1 MNNLTIRAISGT
13 IYVTLISLSLLMG
26 NWAAFSLFFLLTFLC
41 LWEFKKLLLE
51 ELSVLQ
57 KTLFVLCGLYLF
69 SVLSLWQ
76 FMYIPRIYY
85 GLGLLLTVMLFI
97 VQLFHRH
104 KSPFD
109 MIGRQFAGW
118 IYIPFSIGLLYGIG
132 YQKFLYQNGE
142 IAYNGLLVLAI
153 FILIWANDTFA
164 YLIGKWLGK
173 YPLFSRVSPGKTIE
187 GSIGGLLLTI
197 AAAVG
202 IFYWQQQFT
211 LIEYCILAVIVCVGA
226 TLGDLIESMLKR
238 SLDIKDSGNIIPGH
252 GGILDRMDATLITA
266 WFVYFYCQ
274 LI

>member
-1 MNNLTIRAISGT
+1 MNNFTKRAISGT
-13 IYVTLISLSLLMG
+13 IYVTLISLSLLIG
-26 NWAAFSLFFLLTFLC
+26 SWSAFSLLLVLAFLC
-41 LWEFKKLLLE
+41 LWEYKLLLLDG
-51 ELSVLQ
+51 LSVFQ
-57 KTLFVLCGLYLF
+57 KIVFILCGLYLF

-76 FMYIPRIYY
+76 FMYIPRLYY
-85 GLGLLLTVMLFI
+85 GLGLLFTVMLFI
-97 VQLFHRH
+97 VQLFHKH

-109 MIGRQFAGW
+109 MIGRQLTGW

-132 YQKFLYQNGE
+132 YQKFLYVNGE

-153 FILIWANDTFA
+153 FILIWTNDTFA

-173 YPLFSRVSPGKTIE
+173 HPLFSRVSPGKTIE

-197 AAAVG
+197 GAAAG
-202 IFYWQQQFT
+202 IFYWQHQFT
-211 LIEYCILAVIVCVGA
+211 LIEYCILAVIVCLGA

-252 GGILDRMDATLITA
+252 GGILDRIDATLVTA